1 MTTNAFIFSWD
12 CDGVEAIIPITQYE
26 DMDKRNLINLLAER
40 KKEHNPINNI
50 IFNLMMRA
58 RFNPQRNYEIY
69 TIDCSK
75 DLDEEFWRA
84 KWEAEP
90 QFCADLIREKGL
102 KIYSD
107 RATKERVIF

>member
-26 DMDKRNLINLLAER
+26 DMDKRNLINILAER
-40 KKEHNPINNI
+40 KKEANPLHNI
-50 IFNLMMRA
+50 IYNLMMRA
-58 RFNPQRNYEIY
+58 RFNPQRHYEIY

-75 DLDEEFWRA
+75 ELDEAFWRA
-84 KWEAEP
+84 KWNDDP

>member
-1 MTTNAFIFSWD
+1 
-12 CDGVEAIIPITQYE
+12 
-26 DMDKRNLINLLAER
+26 
-40 KKEHNPINNI
+40 
-50 IFNLMMRA
+50 MRA

-69 TIDCSK
+69 AIDCSK
-75 DLDEEFWRA
+75 ELDEAFWRA
-84 KWEAEP
+84 RWEDDP